1 MGNAWSIFKSGAAGT
16 LPPSFLN
23 LSPFRFGKAGRG
35 SQAIPRVAEAM
46 PSKGIIADAL
56 RRIYRVFALSRLTR
70 TTTNIPGPDRESWL
84 SGADSPPVNPETRIS
99 DSNGWPPIKGIRT
112 KRVYR
117 CNACHHFD
125 ARS

>member
-1 MGNAWSIFKSGAAGT
+1 MQMLSYNLFSGAGSAST
-16 LPPSFLN
+16 QALN
-23 LSPFRFGKAGRG
+23 LRGTPDGIGRFPAEDVRGIRSGRSYSPDGDYSIPQASVYPVNTRFPATK
-35 SQAIPRVAEAM
+35 
-46 PSKGIIADAL
+46 
-56 RRIYRVFALSRLTR
+56 
-70 TTTNIPGPDRESWL
+70 IPGPDRESWL